1 MSTCISFPAKQA
13 TPDTFCRAALQTLLG
28 FDYGE
33 KRIGIAVGQ
42 GVTRTATAL
51 CTLTARDNMPDWERI
66 SALIEEWRPAALV
79 VGLPRHADGSDSAM
93 TRAARAFAQQLEGRY
108 RLPVHL
114 MDERLS
120 SQAAAALQQEDH
132 QARAGLDAIAARI
145 ILQDWLDTEHT

>member
-1 MSTCISFPAKQA
+1 M
-13 TPDTFCRAALQTLLG
+13 QTLLG

-42 GVTRTATAL
+42 GITRTATAL
-51 CTLTARDNMPDWERI
+51 CTLNAREGMPDWERI
-66 SALIEEWRPAALV
+66 SALVDEWRPAALV
-79 VGLPRHADGSDSAM
+79 IGLPRHADGTDSAT

-120 SQAAAALQQEDH
+120 SQAAAALLQEDH
-132 QARAGLDAIAARI
+132 QGKAGLDAIAARI

>member
-1 MSTCISFPAKQA
+1 M
-13 TPDTFCRAALQTLLG
+13 QTLLG

-42 GVTRTATAL
+42 GITRTATAL
-51 CTLTARDNMPDWERI
+51 CTLNAREGMPDWERI
-66 SALIEEWRPAALV
+66 SALVDEWRPAALV
-79 VGLPRHADGSDSAM
+79 IGLPRHADGTDSAM

-132 QARAGLDAIAARI
+132 QGKAGLDAIAARI

>member
-1 MSTCISFPAKQA
+1 M
-13 TPDTFCRAALQTLLG
+13 QTLLG

-42 GVTRTATAL
+42 GITRTATAL
-51 CTLTARDNMPDWERI
+51 CTLDARDGMPDWERI
-66 SALIEEWRPAALV
+66 SALVDEWRPAALV
-79 VGLPRHADGSDSAM
+79 IGLPRHADGTDSAT

-120 SQAAAALQQEDH
+120 SQAAAALLQEDH
-132 QARAGLDAIAARI
+132 QGRAGLDAIAARI

>member
-1 MSTCISFPAKQA
+1 M
-13 TPDTFCRAALQTLLG
+13 QTLLG

-42 GVTRTATAL
+42 GITRTATAL
-51 CTLTARDNMPDWERI
+51 CTLNAREGMPDWERI
-66 SALIEEWRPAALV
+66 SALVDEWRPAALV
-79 VGLPRHADGSDSAM
+79 IGLPRHADGTDSAT

-132 QARAGLDAIAARI
+132 QGKAGLDAIAARI
-145 ILQDWLDTEHT
+145 ILQDWLDTEHS

>member
-1 MSTCISFPAKQA
+1 M
-13 TPDTFCRAALQTLLG
+13 QTLLG

-66 SALIEEWRPAALV
+66 SALMEEWRPAALV

-93 TRAARAFAQQLEGRY
+93 TRATRAFAQQLEGRY

-132 QARAGLDAIAARI
+132 QTRAGLDAIAARI